1 MKIQDNGTYTG
12 NYYVWERK
20 LHQPYD
26 YEHNGLVNRIL
37 SHKIHDTS
45 NPFLK
50 YMVDVYE
57 RSLVYCMKYIDMLAN
72 FINYNKWN
80 R

>member
-1 MKIQDNGTYTG
+1 MKVQDNGTYTG
-12 NYYVWERK
+12 NYYIWERK

-37 SHKIHDTS
+37 SHKIYNTT

-50 YMVDVYE
+50 YIVEVYE
-57 RSLVYCMKYIDMLAN
+57 RSLIYCMKYADILAN
-72 FINYNKWN
+72 FINYNWRN